1 MSEKSNAMT
10 ADELSE
16 LDELLALVDESAEPM
31 DCVGS
36 RRFYDRMIQL
46 LPTLPDTRSW
56 LGRILSTNGKAS
68 ASTGSASEDK
78 RLRELLIKRFRE
90 IGETLANSQPLDPIY
105 FDAEDGARQSFGR
118 KGSD

>member
-10 ADELSE
+10 VDELSE
-16 LDELLALVDESAEPM
+16 LDELLASVDESAEPM
-31 DCVGS
+31 DASEADG
-36 RRFYDRMIQL
+36 FMTAIQL

-105 FDAEDGARQSFGR
+105 FDAEDERGR
-118 KGSD
+118 V